1 MNTYKVIVGRRIYE
15 DIIIEVEAESLDQA
29 TEKAQ
34 AEAINTDVSEWNVY
48 DCEYEIHSVEILPV
62 EEESHD

>member
-15 DIIIEVEAESLDQA
+15 DIIIEVEAKSLDEA
-29 TEKAQ
+29 KEKAQ
-34 AEAINTDVSEWNVY
+34 AEAVNTDVSEWNVY
-48 DCEYEIHSVEILPV
+48 DCEYEIHAAHTLP